1 MQRQLLS
8 RNPMAKFLD
17 IPALVSSLSRFKPG
31 RPLENFIGEA
41 TFSNFKGLA
50 LGTKISF
57 DFPITVV
64 VGANGMGKSSILHAL
79 WGMPLRKSTS
89 RFWFSTAVD
98 PIIDGGGNGI
108 PRYHYKHWI
117 KDLNRYVE
125 TRKVRGRKRLG
136 YWEPARALISEGMAP
151 MPMPNAKDNPFR
163 SADRWTPTAREVKY
177 LNFKCEF
184 SAFDRIFYFADRSQT
199 LEERQKEIS
208 EDAKKLN
215 RVIKDGRQ
223 SYKPGGRQAVFEN
236 RDLTAEELEWVS
248 YILGREYI
256 SARYVL
262 HRLYSHI
269 EAPTVVFK
277 RPNLTYSEA
286 FAGSGELAV
295 VRAVIE
301 ILGYPQFSLVL
312 LDEPE
317 TSLHPGAQER
327 LMGFLMEM
335 VKTRHFQIVISSH
348 SPTLVNLLPPCAV
361 KILEE
366 TPDGKT
372 QIVAVNHTEAA
383 FNVLGHQSKNKI
395 TVVVEDALLTA
406 LVQMA
411 AKRLPA
417 GDQAALTFHTPAT
430 GADNILTYDIPG
442 WLSENRNVFVI
453 LDGDQKPANQIDLDN
468 FTDKEKLKLGT
479 LTYNRYKV
487 YPLHVTDGNPEPA
500 LSYLKWVRDRVHF
513 LNAVCPEQVLFEKL
527 VGVDKAKSSAND
539 NQLAKKNLIAE
550 LEDRGHPTDANALR
564 ASVSFIIDRG
574 GIGNPYIEAL
584 TATLSDIIKFDAAQR
599 AVK

>member
-1 MQRQLLS
+1 MRPQLLN
-8 RNPMAKFLD
+8 RNPMPKNLD
-17 IPALVSSLSRFKPG
+17 IPALVASLSRFKPG

-50 LGTKISF
+50 PGTKISF
-57 DFPITVV
+57 DFPVTVI
-64 VGANGMGKSSILHAL
+64 VGPNGIGKSSILHAL

-98 PIIDGGGNGI
+98 PIVEGGGNGI

-125 TRKVRGRKRLG
+125 TRKVRGKKRLG
-136 YWEPARALISEGMAP
+136 YWEPARALPSDGMAV
-151 MPMPNAKDNPFR
+151 MPDLNEKDSPFR

-199 LEERQKEIS
+199 LEERQREIAK
-208 EDAKKLN
+208 DAIRLN
-215 RVIKDGRQ
+215 RVIKKGYQ
-223 SYKPGGRQAVFEN
+223 SYKPGGHQAVFEN
-236 RDLTAEELEWVS
+236 RDLTDEELEWVS
-248 YILGREYI
+248 YILGREYL

-262 HRLYSHI
+262 HRLYSHL

-277 RPNLTYSEA
+277 RPNVTYSEA

-301 ILGYPQFSLVL
+301 ILSYPQFSLVL

-335 VKTRHFQIVISSH
+335 VRTRHFQVVISSH
-348 SPTLVNLLPPCAV
+348 SPTLVNLLPPAAV

-366 TPDGKT
+366 TQDGKT

-383 FNVLGHQSKNKI
+383 FNVLGHQSKDKI

-411 AKRLPA
+411 AKRLSA

-442 WLSENRNVFVI
+442 WLAEKRNVFVI
-453 LDGDQKPANQIDLDN
+453 LDGDQKPVDAIDLDD
-468 FTDKEKLKLGT
+468 FTDKEKLNLGT
-479 LTYNRYKV
+479 LTHKIYKV
-487 YPLHVTDGNPEPA
+487 RPIHVKDGHPEPA

-527 VGVDKAKSSAND
+527 VGVDKAKSSANN
-539 NQLAKKNLIAE
+539 NQLAKKNIVAE
-550 LEDRGHPTDANALR
+550 LESRGHATDANALR
-564 ASVSFIIDRG
+564 ASVSFIIDNG
-574 GIGNPYIEAL
+574 GAGNPYIEAL
-584 TATLSDIIKFDAAQR
+584 TVTLSDIIKFDAAQR
-599 AVK
+599 AAR